1 MRGSYHRRNTQQ
13 GEFSGDF
20 LGLRCSNSGV
30 GRRIWRPIQ
39 WGQSTRINIF
49 SIFLIDFSIVLS
61 ALPSETDRLT
71 EPGCPIAR
79 RIRSV
84 DGNRLV
90 APLKHMPAPHVRAVP
105 ALAVSREQP
114 LHAGD
119 KIGLR
124 CLKKQMEMVPH
135 QHPRMDLPAMT
146 FTNLPE
152 SVEKHLAVIVGD
164 KHLRLPRC
172 HVPSRDIT
180 HRHTEIEVGGPCGKL
195 DPKHQQG
202 KKNVNPCTL
211 TPSSSAKRGAGWDVG
226 CIFIWGVVS
235 CLLL

>member
-1 MRGSYHRRNTQQ
+1 MGQHRRAISTKSQPPAKKSQSPFPRNDLKALQTQ
-13 GEFSGDF
+13 GSGRAAP
-20 LGLRCSNSGV
+20 GLWDGSD
-30 GRRIWRPIQ
+30 
-39 WGQSTRINIF
+39 IF

-164 KHLRLPRC
+164 QHLRLPRC

-211 TPSSSAKRGAGWDVG
+211 TPLNWPPNPPPNP
-226 CIFIWGVVS
+226 
-235 CLLL
+235 